1 VGGQRTP
8 TPPQIKPDSYTV
20 FNAGMPSSRAVLPV
34 LGWCAATLASIA
46 LASVALLPV
55 LRTGTPRGS
64 DLAAGVSIAEPPAD
78 AVTAPAP
85 SGSGPSASSSPRPAS
100 PGATRSAPP
109 TVIDGWT
116 VTTDGDG
123 KRVYVRSFR
132 VDGGTAVIRMT
143 EDRVYLLTATP
154 NPGYR
159 VETTQNEPG
168 NLAVQFIQ
176 QNHFFVIHAV
186 WHNNGPFAEVSEVGS

>member
-1 VGGQRTP
+1 
-8 TPPQIKPDSYTV
+8 
-20 FNAGMPSSRAVLPV
+20 
-34 LGWCAATLASIA
+34 
-46 LASVALLPV
+46 
-55 LRTGTPRGS
+55 
-64 DLAAGVSIAEPPAD
+64 
-78 AVTAPAP
+78 
-85 SGSGPSASSSPRPAS
+85 
-100 PGATRSAPP
+100 
-109 TVIDGWT
+109 

-143 EDRVYLLTATP
+143 EGRVHLLTATP

-168 NLAVQFIQ
+168 NLAVQFLQ

-186 WHNNGPFAEVSEVGS
+186 WHNNGPFAEVSEIGG

>member
-1 VGGQRTP
+1 
-8 TPPQIKPDSYTV
+8 
-20 FNAGMPSSRAVLPV
+20 MPSSRAVLPV
-34 LGWCAATLASIA
+34 LGWCAATLVSIA

-55 LRTGTPRGS
+55 LRTGTPRPAE
-64 DLAAGVSIAEPPAD
+64 LPAGLSVAEPPPD

-85 SGSGPSASSSPRPAS
+85 SGSGPSASQAPRSSAPTP
-100 PGATRSAPP
+100 TRSAPP

-143 EDRVYLLTATP
+143 EGRVYLLTATP

-168 NLAVQFIQ
+168 NLAV
-176 QNHFFVIHAV
+176 
-186 WHNNGPFAEVSEVGS
+186 